1 MRVVVSA
8 DATSL
13 RATRARRRRAFR
25 ATDSIFFFF
34 FFDNKQT
41 RESLPES
48 SRIVDERQH
57 SVTREGDC
65 A

>member
-34 FFDNKQT
+34 FDNIHS